1 MNPIAVAFART
12 EPGDVSMP
20 HEGGHFFQLDA
31 GLALVIEETELN
43 GLCLLGEQRE
53 VDAGTV
59 PGGTQ
64 GRRRSGPYLHR
75 PADYPAPLGGR
86 CGAGVTLRAM
96 SKDVAE
102 DTLKRLLDLQ
112 AEDSEIRRLNDRI
125 ASLPEAA
132 RLEELKTQLAELEAD
147 LAIAGKQLGE
157 IEREQARLEGE
168 IELLE
173 GKLTKEEQRLFAGS
187 VSNPKELAALQSEVE
202 MLKRKRSGLEDGLL
216 EVMEQREGAAA
227 TEEGLRAEREG
238 VGADAERLSA
248 TVNELTAELEAGL
261 STHTQARIAIA
272 SEIPE
277 DLASLYEKTRA
288 AKHGV
293 GAAALV
299 GSTCQGCHTELP
311 AREVERLRSE
321 RGLQRCDNCRRIL
334 VVT

>member
-1 MNPIAVAFART
+1 
-12 EPGDVSMP
+12 
-20 HEGGHFFQLDA
+20 
-31 GLALVIEETELN
+31 
-43 GLCLLGEQRE
+43 
-53 VDAGTV
+53 
-59 PGGTQ
+59 
-64 GRRRSGPYLHR
+64 
-75 PADYPAPLGGR
+75 
-86 CGAGVTLRAM
+86 M